1 MLKKL
6 MIDMKDFFFSKKVQ
20 LTRMKTAMSE
30 MKNILA
36 RLITD
41 QPLGKKKIGE
51 LDIAIE
57 NTQKQVERDDGRGSD
72 GDGDGHG

>member
-1 MLKKL
+1 MLELVDKNIKAIIITVFHMLKKL

-41 QPLGKKKIGE
+41 
-51 LDIAIE
+51 
-57 NTQKQVERDDGRGSD
+57 
-72 GDGDGHG
+72 